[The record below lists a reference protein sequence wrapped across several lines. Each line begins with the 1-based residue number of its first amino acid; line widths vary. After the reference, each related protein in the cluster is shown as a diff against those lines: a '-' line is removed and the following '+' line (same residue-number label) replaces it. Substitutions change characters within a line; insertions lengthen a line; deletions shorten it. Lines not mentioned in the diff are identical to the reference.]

1 MGIETT
7 TFFEK
12 TKSTAI
18 SDVDFLFYLNLSVLA
33 GEYIFDEDKLF
44 KKDKSERLNTTKN
57 EVKSADDDSE
67 NNTEESKP
75 SSAPKSSLN
84 RESLLGKYSDFSVKI
99 NENLN
104 YLCEG
109 ISYSQIDV
117 DILRSSSLHRILDGD
132 IFNEPKDKSIEYDE
146 IQNLRNLFFLN
157 LFIADYDENLESDK
171 LCEKELKEIEKFL
184 KNFQESNKALEISKI
199 LLDKTRYL
207 LFKIRYRSKP
217 FRKLKYHDDVGLL
230 TTDAVSLNQKHD
242 LYISKDNVF
251 FEFVKKTIDH
261 YEKEKEDVQLSKKEF
276 SNHFNLIRDEF
287 DKKEIKKHSISFF
300 FEYNRYLKK
309 AETNYD
315 EKIKVLESIIAEIER
330 RIIDVHNSGNKFEM
344 LSYKSCKNLL
354 SNTKFRLFL
363 AELQKSIEEGT
374 ILFND
379 SFYKESESTIVIN
392 FFNKITAER
401 KKIPP
406 YFDYK
411 QFEVQMDFFDRLIET
426 LMDQEMI
433 LEKFSFLSG
442 ENTNKES
449 NVLEYDQYLKNIY
462 AKIAVI
468 KDIYLEFLDRFN
480 CWDLESKDLGL
491 LPIYLGKED
500 CMIPYKLKTSE
511 EETKIKL
518 FLDSSYVLPVDY
530 SRIDEKKTE
539 EKLQLD
545 SKIQVIK
552 SKIEALYNYKKSK
565 IAAEDI
571 TKQIDTFKE
580 DKETMSIDL
589 EKKIKDGEFK
599 TIQIVAL
606 FVTIAS
612 FVLMQ
617 VKIYDN
623 KSGVESIAI
632 TFSLAGILVLFNGII
647 HWMIEGRKEAI
658 KVTDVK
664 EKEEKVEEKEKGTE
678 NILCKQLSSLV
689 TTPVIFVSLLLLGL
703 SLILFTITKLSGWDM
718 DSEKNKMLEEKVT
731 VFKETE
737 KMKMGRKEDSM
748 QMEELK
754 RKAEKM
760 GIERNEDLMQIKEI
774 KKEVDSLKKR
784 IK

>member
-1 MGIETT
+1 MGIGTT

-12 TKSTAI
+12 IKSTAI

-33 GEYIFDEDKLF
+33 GEYIFDADRLF
-44 KKDKSERLNTTKN
+44 KKDKTERFNTTKK
-57 EVKSADDDSE
+57 EVKLADYDSE
-67 NNTEESKP
+67 NDTEESKP
-75 SSAPKSSLN
+75 SSTPKSLLN
-84 RESLLGKYSDFSVKI
+84 RESLIDKYSYFSAKI
-99 NENLN
+99 NDNLN
-104 YLCEG
+104 CLCEG

-132 IFNEPKDKSIEYDE
+132 IFNEPKDKSIEDDE

-171 LCEKELKEIEKFL
+171 FCEKELKEIEKFL

-217 FRKLKYHDDVGLL
+217 FRKLRHHDDLGLL
-230 TTDAVSLNQKHD
+230 TIDAISLNPKHD
-242 LYISKDNVF
+242 LYISKENVF

-261 YEKEKEDVQLSKKEF
+261 YEKEKQERQLSEEEQLSK
-276 SNHFNLIRDEF
+276 HFILIRDEF
-287 DKKEIKKHSISFF
+287 DKKELAEHSISFF

-309 AETNYD
+309 AETKYD
-315 EKIKVLESIIAEIER
+315 EKIKVLESIIKEIER
-330 RIIDVHNSGNKFEM
+330 RIIDGHNSGNKFEM

-363 AELQKSIEEGT
+363 SKLQKALKEGSV
-374 ILFND
+374 LFND
-379 SFYKESESTIVIN
+379 SFYKEPESTKIID
-392 FFNKITAER
+392 FFKKITAER
-401 KKIPP
+401 EKIPP

-411 QFEVQMDFFDRLIET
+411 QFEVQMDFFDYLIET

-433 LEKFSFLSG
+433 LQKFLFLSG
-442 ENTNKES
+442 EDKNSEGDI
-449 NVLEYDQYLKNIY
+449 LEYNQYLKNIY
-462 AKIAVI
+462 AKIATI
-468 KDIYLEFLDRFN
+468 KIIYLEFLDRFN

-500 CMIPYKLKTSE
+500 CMIPYKLKTAE
-511 EETKIKL
+511 EEKTIDIKL

-571 TKQIDTFKE
+571 TKQIDTFKK
-580 DKETMSIDL
+580 DKETMSVDL
-589 EKKIKDGEFK
+589 EKKIKDGEFR

-632 TFSLAGILVLFNGII
+632 TFSLAGILVLFNGVF
-647 HWMIEGRKEAI
+647 HWMIESQ
-658 KVTDVK
+658 
-664 EKEEKVEEKEKGTE
+664 KEEEKK
-678 NILCKQLSSLV
+678 NIFCKLYSLI
-689 TTPVIFVSLLLLGL
+689 TTPIIFVSLSLLGIGL
-703 SLILFTITKLSGWDM
+703 SLFYVTKKKGWDM
-718 DSEKNKMLEEKVT
+718 DSEKNKMLEEKIT
-731 VFKETE
+731 VLKETQ
-737 KMKMGRKEDSM
+737 KIRTNLKEDSIRIT
-748 QMEELK
+748 EL
-754 RKAEKM
+754 R
-760 GIERNEDLMQIKEI
+760 KEI
-774 KKEVDSLKKR
+774 DLLKKR
-784 IK
+784 KR

>member
-1 MGIETT
+1 MEKEIT

-12 TKSTAI
+12 AKSASI

-33 GEYIFDEDKLF
+33 GEYIFDADRLF
-44 KKDKSERLNTTKN
+44 KRDKTERFNTTKN

-67 NNTEESKP
+67 NDTEESKP
-75 SSAPKSSLN
+75 SITPKSLLN
-84 RESLLGKYSDFSVKI
+84 RESLIDKYSYFSKNI
-99 NENLN
+99 TDNLN

-132 IFNEPKDKSIEYDE
+132 IFEPKDNSVEDDE
-146 IQNLRNLFFLN
+146 IRNLRNLFFLN
-157 LFIADYDENLESDK
+157 IFIADYDENLESDK
-171 LCEKELKEIEKFL
+171 SCEKELKEIEKFL
-184 KNFQESNKALEISKI
+184 MNFPESNKALEISKV

-217 FRKLKYHDDVGLL
+217 YRELKFHDEVGLL
-230 TTDAVSLNQKHD
+230 DTNAVSLNQKHD

-251 FEFVKKTIDH
+251 FEFVKKTIIH
-261 YEKEKEDVQLSKKEF
+261 YEKKKQELQPSKEEQLSK
-276 SNHFNLIRDEF
+276 HFILIGEEF
-287 DKKEIKKHSISFF
+287 DKKEIKLHSISFF

-309 AETNYD
+309 VKKDYG
-315 EKIKVLESIIAEIER
+315 EKIEILE
-330 RIIDVHNSGNKFEM
+330 RIITEVESRITDAKNVGNKFEI

-363 AELQKSIEEGT
+363 LQLQKPLKEGAE
-374 ILFND
+374 LFND
-379 SFYKESESTIVIN
+379 SFYKDPKPSLVLE
-392 FFNKITAER
+392 FFENITKER

-411 QFEVQMDFFDRLIET
+411 QYEVQMDFFDNLIET

-442 ENTNKES
+442 ENINNES
-449 NVLEYDQYLKNIY
+449 DALEYDQYLKNIY
-462 AKIAVI
+462 AKIATI
-468 KDIYLEFLDRFN
+468 KVIYLEFLDRFN

-500 CMIPYKLKTSE
+500 CIISYKMQTLEDEKEITIE
-511 EETKIKL
+511 INL

-530 SRIDEKKTE
+530 SRIDEKKAE

-545 SKIQVIK
+545 AKIQVIK

-571 TKQIDTFKE
+571 TKQIQVFREETESKTFEFEEKIE
-580 DKETMSIDL
+580 DGESKF

-599 TIQIVAL
+599 TIQTVAL

-623 KSGVESIAI
+623 KSGIESIAI
-632 TFSLAGILVLFNGII
+632 TFSLAGILVLFNGIF
-647 HWMIEGRKEAI
+647 HWMIESQKEDGN
-658 KVTDVK
+658 K
-664 EKEEKVEEKEKGTE
+664 
-678 NILCKQLSSLV
+678 NIFCKLYSLI
-689 TTPVIFVSLLLLGL
+689 TTPVIFVSLLLLGTGVSFFFL
-703 SLILFTITKLSGWDM
+703 TKIKGWDM

-731 VFKETE
+731 VLKETQ
-737 KMKMGRKEDSM
+737 KMSLNLKEDSM
-748 QMEELK
+748 RITELK
-754 RKAEKM
+754 
-760 GIERNEDLMQIKEI
+760 KEI
-774 KKEVDSLKKR
+774 DLLKKR
-784 IK
+784 NK